1 MSVITLVRHGQA
13 NTGATDEESYDNLSM
28 LGRDQARWMADWVAG
43 TAYAPE
49 RIIAGPLNRQR
60 QTAEIVGEV
69 LGIEVE
75 TDERLREMD
84 YFGLSQ
90 SVERTHAMPLPLDRP
105 GFMSHIPQVLHLWSQ
120 GEIHSPAESFDQF
133 ADRVLGAMEDAETDG
148 RRVMLVTSGGVV
160 SVAVRHILSLDM
172 TAFAHMMM
180 QVHNSSLHRYVLE
193 NGERRLDNFN
203 ATPHLDSPDRV
214 AARTY
219 T

>member
-13 NTGATDEESYDNLSM
+13 NTGATDEDSYDNLSA
-28 LGRDQARWMADWVAG
+28 LGHEQASWMADWVAG

-49 RIIAGPLNRQR
+49 RVIAGPLNRQR
-60 QTAEIVGEV
+60 QTAEIVAQK
-69 LGIEVE
+69 LDLPLE

-90 SVERTHAMPLPLDRP
+90 SVERTHAMPLPMDRP
-105 GFMSHIPQVLHLWSQ
+105 GFMSHIPQIMNLWAK
-120 GEIHSPAESFDQF
+120 GEIDSPVESFDQF
-133 ADRVLGAMEDAETDG
+133 ANRVLDAMKDAEADS

-172 TAFAHMMM
+172 GAFAHMMM
-180 QVHNSSLHRYVLE
+180 QVHNSSLHRYVIE

-203 ATPHLDSPDRV
+203 ATPHLDSPERV
-214 AARTY
+214 SARTY